1 MNNCRK
7 YHLTNYNF
15 SIVIGIRMVVDVHSR
30 PLQNHKMQPACM
42 TPKELSDNDDLA
54 TSLVLDP
61 ILGFNSHKMNIR
73 YRPLRANTSELKK
86 IAEEFV
92 ANQDYEKAYKSIS
105 KGEWMPRLRSKNQQ
119 RKLQEHVRTLIL
131 LLLQI

>member
-1 MNNCRK
+1 
-7 YHLTNYNF
+7 
-15 SIVIGIRMVVDVHSR
+15 MVVDVHSR

-92 ANQDYEKAYKSIS
+92 GNQDYEKAYKSIS